1 MAEITLKNTQ
11 INKQIADL
19 VAQSDQAVTVHTTE
33 TDVTISRPN
42 KLTIRRDLLDRLG
55 LAPPDR
61 SKAWVE
67 LVLSAPE
74 HVLITR
80 NELVIHDR
88 QVRPSLLF
96 RFRSEE
102 QRRRTELAA
111 LARHRSVTEFI
122 REAIDRA
129 LEE

>member
-1 MAEITLKNTQ
+1 
-11 INKQIADL
+11 
-19 VAQSDQAVTVHTTE
+19 
-33 TDVTISRPN
+33 
-42 KLTIRRDLLDRLG
+42 
-55 LAPPDR
+55 
-61 SKAWVE
+61 
-67 LVLSAPE
+67 VLSAPE